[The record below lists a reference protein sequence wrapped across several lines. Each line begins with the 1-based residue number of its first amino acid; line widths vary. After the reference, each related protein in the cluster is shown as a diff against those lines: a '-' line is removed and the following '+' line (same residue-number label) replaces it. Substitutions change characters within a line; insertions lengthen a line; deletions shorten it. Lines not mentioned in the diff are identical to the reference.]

1 MKTIRRGVFETNSST
16 MHSLTIAFGTENE
29 DLKKIIGSDILRFG
43 VRKPEEI
50 DEANEKTKKNWA
62 IYIDKTYS
70 WQDRADLLFWKLICM
85 EYDVK
90 EFLVTQS
97 KIQDIFEKRGIKIEF
112 IIKPNIDYILEYC
125 YGGSDNDVYR
135 DLFDYNDPDFESNII
150 NYIFS
155 PYIIGYSYDDD
166 CINSKEIDELNRGFS
181 ELFNEFPEN
190 AFGFQKCYR

>member
-29 DLKKIIGSDILRFG
+29 DLKKIIGSDTLRFG

-85 EYDVK
+85 DYDVM
-90 EFLVTQS
+90 EFLVIQS
-97 KIQDIFEKRGIKIEF
+97 KIQDIFKKRGIKTEF
-112 IIKPNIDYILEYC
+112 IIKPNIDYILENC
-125 YGGSDNDVYR
+125 YVEGDHVYR
-135 DLFDYNDPDFESNII
+135 ELFDYNNPDFESNII

-155 PYIIGYSYDDD
+155 PYIVEYSYDDD
-166 CINSKEIDELNRGFS
+166 CINSKGIDELNREFS

-190 AFGFQKCYR
+190 AVGFQKNYR

>member
-29 DLKKIIGSDILRFG
+29 DLKKIIGSDTLRFG

-85 EYDVK
+85 DYDVM
-90 EFLVTQS
+90 EFLVIQS
-97 KIQDIFEKRGIKIEF
+97 KIQDIFKKRGIKTEF
-112 IIKPNIDYILEYC
+112 IIKPNIDYILENC
-125 YGGSDNDVYR
+125 HVEGDHVYR
-135 DLFDYNDPDFESNII
+135 ELFDYNNPDFESNII

-155 PYIIGYSYDDD
+155 PYIVEYSYDDD
-166 CINSKEIDELNRGFS
+166 CINSKGIDELNREFS

-190 AFGFQKCYR
+190 AVGFQESYR

>member
-29 DLKKIIGSDILRFG
+29 DLKKIMGSDTLRFG

-50 DEANEKTKKNWA
+50 DEANERTKKNWA
-62 IYIDKTYS
+62 IYIDKTYL
-70 WQDRADLLFWKLICM
+70 WQDRADLLFWKLICT

-97 KIQDIFEKRGIKIEF
+97 KIQDIFEKRGIKTEF
-112 IIKPNIDYILEYC
+112 IIKPNIDYILENC
-125 YGGSDNDVYR
+125 YVESDPVYR
-135 DLFDYNDPDFESNII
+135 ELFDYNSPDFESNII

-155 PYIIGYSYDDD
+155 PYIVEYSYEDD

-190 AFGFQKCYR
+190 AVGFQKNYR

>member
-85 EYDVK
+85 DYDVM

-97 KIQDIFEKRGIKIEF
+97 KIQDIFEKRGIKTEF
-112 IIKPNIDYILEYC
+112 IIKPNIDYILENC
-125 YGGSDNDVYR
+125 YVESDHVYR
-135 DLFDYNDPDFESNII
+135 ELFDYNSPDFESNII

-155 PYIIGYSYDDD
+155 PYIVEYSYDDD
-166 CINSKEIDELNRGFS
+166 CINSKGIDELNRGFS

-190 AFGFQKCYR
+190 AVGFQKSYRE